1 MAENIDRS
9 GNSANAVLPPLHPC
23 ELIYSLSSRPLYGE
37 IEGVCRITGKKS
49 KGLDFSK
56 WVKPTFT
63 DHASLKSGNIIS
75 NEALFCFDE
84 ASAEVQAKAGKDKLQ
99 RFRTYSHMVY
109 KGQWFCL
116 TKADK
121 KRIYEMICDGASLV
135 CLTDT
140 GQKHIL
146 FKHKIGMWQLDEL
159 FIYPDIEYLQFLHST
174 MQNLLHAGFTQ
185 TSIING
191 DYNPN
196 FIAKNGFEIWKINED
211 KIKEHRGKP
220 MFDFAS
226 WMLFSNN
233 KSI

>member
-1 MAENIDRS
+1 MNKSTNDILHAI
-9 GNSANAVLPPLHPC
+9 HPC
-23 ELIYSLSSRPLYGE
+23 QLVYSLSSRPIYGKE
-37 IEGVCRITGKKS
+37 SGICRITGNEAHGVSFK
-49 KGLDFSK
+49 K
-56 WVKPTFT
+56 WVRPTFT
-63 DHASLKSGNIIS
+63 DHAYLLPGDIIS

-84 ASAEVQAKAGKDKLQ
+84 SSAEIQNKVNKEKPQ
-99 RFRTYSHMVY
+99 RFRTYSHIIY
-109 KGQWFCL
+109 NGEWFCV

-121 KRIYEMICDGASLV
+121 KRIYEMICDGAELV

-159 FIYPDIEYLQFLHST
+159 FIYPDIEYLQFLHGT

-196 FIAKNGFEIWKINED
+196 FIAKNGFEIWKENED

-233 KSI
+233 K

>member
-1 MAENIDRS
+1 MQS
-9 GNSANAVLPPLHPC
+9 VKTTTSSPNAILPAVHPC
-23 ELIYSLSSRPLYGE
+23 QLIYSLSSRKVYGNVD
-37 IEGVCRITGKKS
+37 GTCRITGKTG
-49 KGLDFSK
+49 KGLNWNK
-56 WVKPTFT
+56 YVKPTFT
-63 DHASLKSGNIIS
+63 DHAYLFPGDIIS

-84 ASAEVQAKAGKDKLQ
+84 VSEEVQRKTGKEKLQ
-99 RFRTYSHMVY
+99 RFRTYSHIIY
-109 KGQWFCL
+109 NGEWFCV

-121 KRIYEMICDGASLV
+121 KRIYEMICNGAELV

-159 FIYPDIEYLQFLHST
+159 FIYPDREYLQFLHST

-196 FIAKNGFEIWKINED
+196 FIAKNGFKIWRINED

-233 KSI
+233 K